1 MNIGLLLP
9 ASMIIS
15 GETSGVIRQ
24 AITYQKAL
32 KNKGHKCDFVNKK
45 NGIYDYDFLLIFQHS
60 PELSLLIDRIR
71 IKNKNIKIVFMPIYD
86 PPASPNLIKKL
97 IYRIPTEKI
106 KFFSSPRVMRI
117 ACDKS
122 EMVWVRSIWEEQAL
136 KATGTKTPI
145 EIVPLTIPVK
155 IDNNLSNI
163 RKDLNFL
170 FVGHLDDDRK
180 NVKRL
185 IKAISKISKT
195 LHLVGRCSE
204 NKLHELIDLAALSEL
219 KINFHGK
226 VSDKK
231 LINLYARAKV
241 LCLPSL
247 YEGVG
252 LVGLEAACY
261 GANIV
266 ITSIGGAPDYFK
278 KNAYYIKN
286 PKDIRNISQN
296 LSEALK
302 TSKSHSFINKNI
314 IKDFSSDK
322 IGSIMEKK
330 LKRIN
335 NGR

>member
-1 MNIGLLLP
+1 
-9 ASMIIS
+9 
-15 GETSGVIRQ
+15 
-24 AITYQKAL
+24 
-32 KNKGHKCDFVNKK
+32 
-45 NGIYDYDFLLIFQHS
+45 
-60 PELSLLIDRIR
+60 
-71 IKNKNIKIVFMPIYD
+71 
-86 PPASPNLIKKL
+86 
-97 IYRIPTEKI
+97 
-106 KFFSSPRVMRI
+106 MRI